1 MSGARQTLQEW
12 VDARVDA
19 RGLRARVDEALG
31 ELLIVQDLIALRER
45 RGLSQVALAARV
57 GVSQPAVA
65 KIESGRVRNLELR
78 TILRVVT
85 ALGGRLTLRIDDGP
99 AGSHRTGTDR
109 RRTARGIPATT
120 SERRRRASPARVRS

>member
-1 MSGARQTLQEW
+1 MSGARTLQEW

-57 GVSQPAVA
+57 GVSQPAIA

-99 AGSHRTGTDR
+99 ASSHRTGTDR

-120 SERRRRASPARVRS
+120 SERRRRASPARVRG